1 MSFPLERLRPQFNW
15 RLATHLIPRM
25 SGECT
30 SVPSASGDYHLN
42 LTREVAERLRL
53 IMKEFL
59 LETECRVGAV
69 IERSGAVI
77 VSEQNANATGRV
89 PRADSLGAL
98 AAGLFGSTQVLA
110 SQLGEKEAPEVIC
123 HGSGLHIFLSPINED
138 FALLAVF
145 PNRVAVGL
153 VRLQAKRAAADIL
166 EDLRTIQRNRT
177 TYAPS
182 TGAAGPAGAAGESG
196 GVENP
201 FLRYN

>member
-1 MSFPLERLRPQFNW
+1 MSFPPERLRPRFNW

-25 SGECT
+25 PGEFT

-42 LTREVAERLRL
+42 LTRDVAERLRL
-53 IMKEFL
+53 TMKEFL

-77 VSEQNANATGRV
+77 VSEQNAQAGGRV

-98 AAGLFGSTQVLA
+98 AAGLFGSTQALA
-110 SQLGEKEAPEVIC
+110 AQLGEEEAPEVIC
-123 HGSGLHIFLSPINED
+123 HGSGLHIFLSPVNAD

-153 VRLQAKRAAADIL
+153 VRVQAKRAAAQIL
-166 EDLRTIQRNRT
+166 ADLGTIQRNRT
-177 TYAPS
+177 TYAAA
-182 TGAAGPAGAAGESG
+182 TGAAAEEAP
-196 GVENP
+196 VENP

>member
-1 MSFPLERLRPQFNW
+1 MPADSTNVPA
-15 RLATHLIPRM
+15 AT
-25 SGECT
+25 
-30 SVPSASGDYHLN
+30 GDYHLN
-42 LTREVAERLRL
+42 LTREVADRLRL
-53 IMKEFL
+53 TMKEFL
-59 LETECRVGAV
+59 LETECRLGAV

-77 VSEQNANATGRV
+77 VSEQNAQAAGRV

-110 SQLGEKEAPEVIC
+110 SQLGETEAPEVIC
-123 HGSGLHIFLSPINED
+123 HGSGLHIFLSPISEE

-153 VRLQAKRAAADIL
+153 VRLQAKRAAAQIL
-166 EDLRTIQRNRT
+166 ADLRTIQRNRT

-182 TGAAGPAGAAGESG
+182 TGPVRDEAGL
-196 GVENP
+196 ENP

>member
-1 MSFPLERLRPQFNW
+1 MSFPPERLRPRYNW
-15 RLATHLIPRM
+15 RLATQLTPRM
-25 SGECT
+25 PGDFS
-30 SVPSASGDYHLN
+30 SVPAASGDYHLN

-53 IMKEFL
+53 TMKEFL

-77 VSEQNANATGRV
+77 VSEQNAGATGRV

-110 SQLGEKEAPEVIC
+110 SQLGENEAPEVIC
-123 HGSGLHIFLSPINED
+123 HGQGLHIFLSPINED
-138 FALLAVF
+138 YALLAVF

-153 VRLQAKRAAADIL
+153 VRLQAKKAAAQIL
-166 EDLRTIQRNRT
+166 SDLGTIQRNRT
-177 TYAPS
+177 TYAAT
-182 TGAAGPAGAAGESG
+182 TGAAAESG
-196 GVENP
+196 GLENP